1 MKYDFLIIGAG
12 ISGASA
18 GYELAPFGS
27 TIIVEAESSGAYH
40 STGRSAALYTPNYG
54 SELVCKINR
63 LSYGFLNKPPSG
75 FCEHP
80 LLTPRGLLV
89 VASEGAVNQLQPLL
103 DTGGSEVESLNSA
116 QTLTKAPFL
125 KSERVA
131 ESVFERDVADMDVHS
146 LHQGYLNGY
155 RKRGGTLLC
164 GSPVSALKATK
175 DGWTVHVGDRTLEAR
190 TVVNAA
196 GAWADRVGSMAGAQT
211 LGLVPKRRSAILVD
225 VTDSL
230 DVSRCPAVG
239 FIGAENYIKPQGDQL
254 MVSPGDATP
263 MDAQDVQPDD
273 LELAMLVDWLESETQ
288 IEVKRLN
295 HRWAGL
301 RSFVNDDEPVVGF
314 DPIVNDFF
322 WLAAQG
328 GYGIMMSSALAR
340 AATGLIVD
348 NRLPEDFLQVNIEP
362 AMLSVERLL
371 ASV

>member
-18 GYELAPFGS
+18 AYELAPFGS
-27 TIIVEAESSGAYH
+27 TIIIEGESNGAYH

-63 LSYGFLNKPPSG
+63 LSHGFLNNPPPG
-75 FCEHP
+75 FCDHP
-80 LLTPRGLLV
+80 LLTRRGLLV
-89 VASEGAVNQLQPLL
+89 VASKESAGLLPPLL
-103 DTGGSEVESLNSA
+103 SSGGSDVESLNSE
-116 QTLTKAPFL
+116 QTITKAPFL

-131 ESVFERDVADMDVHS
+131 ESVFEKEVADMDVHS
-146 LHQGYLNGY
+146 LHQGFLTGY
-155 RKRGGTLLC
+155 RKRGGALLYD
-164 GSPVSALKATK
+164 SPVNGLQATK
-175 DGWTVHVGDRTLEAR
+175 DGWKVLVGDRTLEAKLI
-190 TVVNAA
+190 VNAA
-196 GAWADRVGSMAGAQT
+196 GAWADAVGAMAGAHT

-225 VTDSL
+225 VPESL
-230 DVSRCPAVG
+230 DVRHCPAVG
-239 FIGAENYIKPQGDQL
+239 FIDVENYIKPQADQL

-263 MDAQDVQPDD
+263 VDAQDIQADD
-273 LELAMLVDWLESETQ
+273 LELAMLVDWFESETQ

-295 HRWAGL
+295 HCWAGL

-314 DPIVNDFF
+314 DPVVNNFF

-348 NRLPEDFLQVNIEP
+348 NRLPEDFRESNIDP
-362 AMLSVERLL
+362 AMLSVERL
-371 ASV
+371 AGV